1 PSLPGR
7 LRPGAQRLAGLA
19 GGGQPRRRV
28 RGAPAPAEDPAHA
41 RGHQRL
47 LGRRV
52 PGGGIPGVT
61 RGHRSWVA
69 GLAGLVLL
77 AGACSQSPAA
87 VTKAA
92 TTGAFTGK
100 LGAATYLV
108 DIPAHWNGTLLLY
121 SHGYATPT
129 GLNPASDA

>member
-1 PSLPGR
+1 M
-7 LRPGAQRLAGLA
+7 
-19 GGGQPRRRV
+19 
-28 RGAPAPAEDPAHA
+28 
-41 RGHQRL
+41 
-47 LGRRV
+47 
-52 PGGGIPGVT
+52 T

-100 LGAATYLV
+100 SAALAWPMV
-108 DIPAHWNGTLLLY
+108 RPC
-121 SHGYATPT
+121 ATS
-129 GLNPASDA
+129 AAAW